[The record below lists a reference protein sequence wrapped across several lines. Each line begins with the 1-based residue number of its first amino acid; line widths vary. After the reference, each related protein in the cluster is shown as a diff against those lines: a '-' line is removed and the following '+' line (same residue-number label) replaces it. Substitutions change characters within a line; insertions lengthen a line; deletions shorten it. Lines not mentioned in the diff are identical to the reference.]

1 MADRFPRYRPLGVQ
15 IGSVPSVDYLS
26 AGAQTARGYEAMS
39 RALDQVSAFAFEKVS
54 QRRKMEWE
62 QAGFERPGAV
72 LEQLAGKPIS
82 ELSAAERAGL
92 ERASLVFGTEIET
105 KARGVIGQ
113 IVLEGQSNNLNADQI
128 NEQISDAILG
138 FSSSADL
145 LTPEAAYKVRANLG
159 RLREVEYLRSSER
172 DLKRQESEARAVGR
186 QGLEDISLN
195 VIEAARAGVINLD
208 EHITNSIESL
218 TSYLEHHSFTPEEIA
233 KQSIDLE
240 RHARMAAVRGGYY
253 RNEGLK
259 ERAEFFNNF
268 EKGIESGKARI
279 PGLSEND
286 QRALITEFRTDLSNE
301 RTALAPRVAA
311 LNQTIS
317 GEIEAVVRNGD
328 MPLPSTVSSVNDQ
341 IKKLENSGVDVSALR
356 LKMET
361 ARSEAVWARA
371 MRSMPTAQLEN
382 IEASLRERMKAG
394 ATGAESA
401 RLEMVQKRIRE
412 QKQQIAKDPVKWGM
426 NTGAIDSGNIFDMS
440 GKTSSEISA
449 SFKTRIDEVDR
460 FVAINPDAPRR
471 YLSDT
476 EADTLKIALDS
487 GSDQQ
492 REQILASIN
501 SSFGRKAFDV
511 YRQVAKDNPV
521 FAHVGGL
528 SMMGVNRT
536 VTNDALKGQRLIDTK
551 AVVRE
556 PMHKQTFDN
565 VAGDMLSA
573 FNYSPVAKKGIME
586 TGEAIY
592 IGRGGY
598 ETTANSDRMR
608 EAFQDAAGRVKKAD
622 GEFYG
627 GIAEYNGI
635 KIAIPASIR
644 TEGGNDIE
652 SIMDRAPIDAFM
664 DAQTGHVI
672 RDPNGEILDVRKL
685 INENKITL
693 RTVGDGKAIVL
704 FKAGGVERPATNGIG
719 GQFVLDLNML
729 AEKTLM
735 QPVIDVDELEY
746 MTSPTPR
753 TQEYVQGKVVGK
765 YPYKGAGEPSALEK
779 YRQKLRQTGR

>member
-54 QRRKMEWE
+54 QKRKMEWE

-82 ELSAAERAGL
+82 ELSTAERAGL

-113 IVLEGQSNNLNADQI
+113 IVLEGQSNNLTADQI

-172 DLKRQESEARAVGR
+172 DLKRQEGEARAVGM
-186 QGLEDISLN
+186 QGLEDISFN
-195 VIEAARAGVINLD
+195 IEEAARAGVLNLD
-208 EHITNSIESL
+208 EHIANSLESL
-218 TSYLEHHSFTPEEIA
+218 TSYLEHHSFTPAEIA
-233 KQSIDLE
+233 KQSIDIE
-240 RHARMAAVRGGYY
+240 RRARMAAVRGGYY
-253 RNEGLK
+253 RNDGLQ
-259 ERAEFFNNF
+259 ERTEFFRNF
-268 EKGIESGKARI
+268 EKGIESGQARV

-286 QRALITEFRTDLSNE
+286 QRALIAEFRTDLSNE
-301 RTALAPRVAA
+301 KAALAPQVSA
-311 LNQTIS
+311 LNETIRN
-317 GEIEAVVRNGD
+317 EIEAVMRNGD
-328 MPLPSTVSSVNDQ
+328 MPRPSTIASVNDR
-341 IKKLENSGVDVSALR
+341 INELEKSGVDVSALR
-356 LKMET
+356 SKMDI
-361 ARSEAVWARA
+361 ARSEAGWAQA
-371 MRSMPTAQLEN
+371 MKRMPTAQLEN
-382 IEASLRERMKAG
+382 IEASLRKQTEEG
-394 ATGAESA
+394 ATGMESA
-401 RLEMVQKRIRE
+401 RLELVQKRIRE
-412 QKQQIAKDPVKWGM
+412 QKQQIAKDPVRWGM
-426 NTGAIDSGNIFDMS
+426 DTGAIDSGNIFDMS
-440 GKTSSEISA
+440 GKTPGEISA
-449 SFKTRIDEVDR
+449 SFKARVDQVDR
-460 FVAINPDAPRR
+460 FVAANPDASRR

-476 EADTLKIALDS
+476 EADTLKLALDN

-492 REQILASIN
+492 REQVLASIN
-501 SSFGRKAFDV
+501 ANFGRKAFDV

-536 VTNDALKGQRLIDTK
+536 VINDALKGQRLIDTK

-565 VAGDMLSA
+565 LAGDLLSPFSGA
-573 FNYSPVAKKGIME
+573 PVAKKGIME
-586 TGEAIY
+586 TAEAIY

-598 ETTANSDRMR
+598 ETTANPDRMR

-652 SIMDRAPIDAFM
+652 SIMERAPIDAFM

-672 RDPNGEILDVRKL
+672 RDPNGEILDIRKL
-685 INENKITL
+685 INENKIVL
-693 RTVGDGKAIVL
+693 RTVGDGKVTIS
-704 FKAGGVERPATNGIG
+704 FKAGGVERLATNGIG

-746 MTSPTPR
+746 MSSPTPR
-753 TQEYVQGKVVGK
+753 AQEYLQEKVVGK
-765 YPYKGAGEPSALEK
+765 YPYSGAGEPSALEK
-779 YRQKLRQTGR
+779 YRQRLRQTGR